1 MDAIESFLSGA
12 VGKSSAGQPKQDYSG
27 VVTDALLDSV
37 RQKESSGGLNVGP
50 HPKSGAAGPY
60 QHIPGTQRMLAA
72 KYGDYDPYNETQA
85 RERTRQYLT
94 DLVAQNKGDVRGA
107 LKQYGGWITKD
118 GTGYV
123 NDIIEGANKGV
134 GKTSQAP
141 SDGIESFLSGVS
153 KGSGEETS
161 GLNTTK
167 AQRETVLGT
176 EIAPKE
182 KKETTLGEKALGL
195 GETALTMGTGAI
207 SGITG
212 QVAGIAKNVFGG
224 TWGTKEGTDIAAR
237 EAERIQQAGTY
248 MPRTEAGKE
257 TLKTVGE
264 AFEASKLPPV
274 IPEAMGLNV
283 ARPGAMQYAKG
294 QVQEAVAPVVEKARQ
309 YIPQGKPA
317 MAGVGAAEVNAQNLR
332 RARADELPIPMGEDL
347 MKSDI
352 TRRPE
357 DIQFA
362 KTMGKDPRYA
372 AIFQENASV
381 KNEKLQR
388 NLQAL
393 SEQTGAQQL
402 GIEPAQLGQQLVDVV
417 GKAKETRYQTVKD
430 AYKVARD
437 AGEMSEAIP
446 VEALQQFVKNNASA
460 SKNAPVIS
468 AIGSEVK
475 RLAKNNDMTLNDVEE
490 LRKMVTVLQQD
501 SGPNSYYAS
510 QALKLIDRMTE
521 GKGGDLYKQARGLY
535 HSYKK
540 EFENTPIVRE
550 ILSTKPGT
558 TERTVALESL
568 VDRTLLNK
576 STQEVQKLFGSLTR
590 MEGGPEIINELKGA
604 LADKIAQE
612 VTKGSGTDMYGRP
625 YVSAAAFKKTLDK
638 LDKGGKLDFIFGKRQ
653 AEQYRTLHK
662 TAEDILTIPKEV
674 VSTSGS
680 GETVKAVLTGLAEAG
695 AWSLADMGGVP
706 VGTIARYGTKAYKE
720 KKQLNKINEFVNYG
734 KTK

>member
-1 MDAIESFLSGA
+1 MDELGA
-12 VGKSSAGQPKQDYSG
+12 LILGQKPKEATAQPRGG
-27 VVTDALLDSV
+27 VVTDELLNSL
-37 RQKESSGGLNVGP
+37 RQVESGGGKNVYN
-50 HPKSGAAGPY
+50 KESGAAGPY
-60 QHIPGTQRMLAA
+60 QHIPGTVKMLSA
-72 KYGDYDPYNETQA
+72 KYGSYDPYNETQS
-85 RERTRQYLT
+85 RERTKQYLEE
-94 DLVAQNKGDVRGA
+94 LVSQNKGDVSAA

-123 NDIIEGANKGV
+123 NKVLGGAG
-134 GKTSQAP
+134 QAEAPDELGQLILGAPTKKP
-141 SDGIESFLSGVS
+141 SALQS
-153 KGSGEETS
+153 TQ
-161 GLNTTK
+161 
-167 AQRETVLGT
+167 AQRESVLGPEVT
-176 EIAPKE
+176 PKE
-182 KKETTLGEKALGL
+182 KREATLGEKAIGL
-195 GETALTMGTGAI
+195 GETALTLGTGAV
-207 SGITG
+207 SGLTG
-212 QVAGIAKNVFGG
+212 QVAGIAKNIFGG
-224 TWGTKEGTDIAAR
+224 TYGTPEGIRVAEQ
-237 EAERIQQAGTY
+237 EAQRIQQAGTY
-248 MPRTEAGKE
+248 MPRTETGREMLRTA
-257 TLKTVGE
+257 GE
-264 AFEASKLPPV
+264 ALEASKLPPV
-274 IPEAMGLNV
+274 LPEAAPLAI
-283 ARPGAMQYAKG
+283 ARPGAAPYAAG
-294 QVQEAVAPVVEKARQ
+294 QVREAVGQAKQAVAPVVEKARQ

-317 MAGVGAAEVNAQNLR
+317 MAGVGAAEVSAQNLR

-381 KNEKLQR
+381 KNEKLQA

-417 GKAKETRYQTVKD
+417 GKAKENRYGAVKD
-430 AYKVARD
+430 AYNVARE
-437 AGEMSEAIP
+437 AGEMAEQVP
-446 VEALQQFVKNNASA
+446 VAGLTDFVKKNASA

-468 AIGSEVK
+468 AIGSEIK
-475 RLAKNNDMTLNDVEE
+475 RLSKDGNISLNDIEE
-490 LRKMVTVLQQD
+490 VRKMVTVLQQD

-510 QALKLIDRMTE
+510 QALKEIDKITE

-625 YVSAAAFKKTLDK
+625 YVSAAAFKKTLAK